1 METLNNIVL
10 IGIFFGA
17 LVNLVVELDE
27 EKTTKY
33 VVIAKL
39 LFATMAIGAILAALN
54 PQVGYFLILN
64 TSIFLGLVIRIIRHF
79 NRKFKK

>member
-10 IGIFFGA
+10 IGIFLGS
-17 LVNLVVELDE
+17 LMNLVIELDE

-33 VVIAKL
+33 VLIAKL
-39 LFATMAIGAILAALN
+39 LFCTMAIGAILGALS
-54 PQVGYFLILN
+54 PKVGYFLILN
-64 TSIFLGLVIRIIRHF
+64 TSILIGLVIRIIRYF